1 MYKKKQGW
9 GGELMPGFCHLVA
22 DHDKLLLGA
31 LVGTV
36 AKSHKLRRDTQ
47 GLDHRAFTSSYGCYY
62 ELYIFFLEIM
72 YYCGVFFYI
81 YYVFYQWY
89 I

>member
-1 MYKKKQGW
+1 MGS
-9 GGELMPGFCHLVA
+9 ELIPGYCHLVA

-31 LVGTV
+31 LLATV
-36 AKSHKLRRDTQ
+36 ANSHKLRRDTQ
-47 GLDHRAFTSSYGCYY
+47 GLDHRASTSSYGCYY